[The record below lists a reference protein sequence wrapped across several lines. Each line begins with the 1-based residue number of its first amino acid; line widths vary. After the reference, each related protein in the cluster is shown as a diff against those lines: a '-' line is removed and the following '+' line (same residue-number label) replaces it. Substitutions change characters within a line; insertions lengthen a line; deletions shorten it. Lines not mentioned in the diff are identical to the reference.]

1 MFDGVEFVEFVNAKA
16 ARPEVGRLCF
26 LKQASDD

>member
-1 MFDGVEFVEFVNAKA
+1 MFDGVEFVKAKA